1 MEDFHGGHFAIEP
14 HHRIKAR
21 SPAKNLGWLKACIV
35 AANGKVAGDPSVSQR
50 LDYPAKVRRH
60 ILESGVAA

>member
-50 LDYPAKVRRH
+50 LDYL
-60 ILESGVAA
+60 IS